1 LLWYQDVKNDSDRQI
16 KVLSDLMSAGSAEVE
31 NLRQALNEVNIIN
44 SGLREEIEKE
54 RLTKS

>member
-1 LLWYQDVKNDSDRQI
+1 
-16 KVLSDLMSAGSAEVE
+16 MSAGSAEVE

>member
-16 KVLSDLMSAGSAEVE
+16 KALSDLMSAGSAEVE